1 MADCKD
7 FLSMSPEHRWNDIE
21 KYRFCFTCLRPC
33 HICNSKPCILLSSV
47 LEVLIC
53 QSCVETSQSLPWSPL
68 NILMCRRKAHA
79 AARTPTEK
87 IHDQFSKYFGC
98 TDTNNKPQD
107 ISYTVNFMH
116 QDYSLTLVK
125 QLNQEKP
132 GSFKPPP
139 PPTFHSQTGETIT
152 NPSVKIIPE
161 VSEHTMYL
169 IQILKIGNIEVLT
182 FFDSGANVNLID
194 GDLATRENLQ
204 YISKKPTALSVVG
217 RNQIETEYGQYKFNL
232 GPTPEN
238 DFHTLTCLGMDSVTN
253 EFCKYDLT
261 EIIDEFRNKSNKC
274 DKNALLPPYAASTSV
289 KLLIVI
295 RNNKLNS
302 TLIEVLPSGK
312 GNRSV

>member
-107 ISYTVNFMH
+107 ISYTVNFRR
-116 QDYSLTLVK
+116 QAYSLTLVK

-132 GSFKPPP
+132 GSFNPAPPHLSFP
-139 PPTFHSQTGETIT
+139 NRGNYHK
-152 NPSVKIIPE
+152 SV
-161 VSEHTMYL
+161 
-169 IQILKIGNIEVLT
+169 
-182 FFDSGANVNLID
+182 
-194 GDLATRENLQ
+194 R
-204 YISKKPTALSVVG
+204 
-217 RNQIETEYGQYKFNL
+217 
-232 GPTPEN
+232 
-238 DFHTLTCLGMDSVTN
+238 
-253 EFCKYDLT
+253 KYYPRG
-261 EIIDEFRNKSNKC
+261 F
-274 DKNALLPPYAASTSV
+274 
-289 KLLIVI
+289 
-295 RNNKLNS
+295 
-302 TLIEVLPSGK
+302 
-312 GNRSV
+312 

>member
-1 MADCKD
+1 
-7 FLSMSPEHRWNDIE
+7 
-21 KYRFCFTCLRPC
+21 
-33 HICNSKPCILLSSV
+33 
-47 LEVLIC
+47 
-53 QSCVETSQSLPWSPL
+53 
-68 NILMCRRKAHA
+68 
-79 AARTPTEK
+79 
-87 IHDQFSKYFGC
+87 
-98 TDTNNKPQD
+98 
-107 ISYTVNFMH
+107 
-116 QDYSLTLVK
+116 
-125 QLNQEKP
+125 
-132 GSFKPPP
+132 
-139 PPTFHSQTGETIT
+139 
-152 NPSVKIIPE
+152 
-161 VSEHTMYL
+161 MYL